1 MGKTFLCQSLSKHKK
16 QSLIISCL
24 LSTNYTVSS
33 TEFKD
38 YGENVRLGS
47 DLLEHSNLYEV
58 VKEHETS
65 SAKFL

>member
-1 MGKTFLCQSLSKHKK
+1 M
-16 QSLIISCL
+16 
-24 LSTNYTVSS
+24 SS

-47 DLLEHSNLYEV
+47 DLLEQSNLYEV

>member
-1 MGKTFLCQSLSKHKK
+1 MVNRRSVRSDKK
-16 QSLIISCL
+16 NLNASINIQ
-24 LSTNYTVSS
+24 NYYTVSS

-47 DLLEHSNLYEV
+47 DLLEQSNLNEV

>member
-1 MGKTFLCQSLSKHKK
+1 MVNRRSVRSDKK
-16 QSLIISCL
+16 NLNASINIQ
-24 LSTNYTVSS
+24 NYYTVSS

-47 DLLEHSNLYEV
+47 DLLEPSNLNEV
-58 VKEHETS
+58 VKEHELG